1 MITRI
6 ANYDMLVMLFAKDRE
21 KWKGAKRGQLGCSI
35 GGRVFDGIPLQE
47 VVGASDKSWKYL
59 KGSLKRIREAIKDVA
74 EAIREGNVIAERG
87 QPRVNSEQELFAELV
102 NLGHIFS
109 LLQTL
114 GPLFGCTAEERKEF
128 LLQMMHNSS
137 GDLAY

>member
-21 KWKGAKRGQLGCSI
+21 KRKGAKRGQLGCSI

-59 KGSLKRIREAIKDVA
+59 KGSLKSIREAIKDVA

-87 QPRVNSEQELFAELV
+87 QPRVYSEQELFAELV
-102 NLGHIFS
+102 NIGHIFS

-114 GPLFGCTAEERKEF
+114 GPLFGCTAEGRKEF

>member
-6 ANYDMLVMLFAKDRE
+6 ANYDMLLVQVWRKKTRMIPVSNIIERE
-21 KWKGAKRGQLGCSI
+21 KTKG
-35 GGRVFDGIPLQE
+35 
-47 VVGASDKSWKYL
+47 DKSWKYL
-59 KGSLKRIREAIKDVA
+59 KGSLKSIREAIKDVA
-74 EAIREGNVIAERG
+74 KAIREGNVIAERG
-87 QPRVNSEQELFAELV
+87 QPRVYSEQELFAELV
-102 NLGHIFS
+102 NIGHIFS

-114 GPLFGCTAEERKEF
+114 GPLFGCTAEGRKEF